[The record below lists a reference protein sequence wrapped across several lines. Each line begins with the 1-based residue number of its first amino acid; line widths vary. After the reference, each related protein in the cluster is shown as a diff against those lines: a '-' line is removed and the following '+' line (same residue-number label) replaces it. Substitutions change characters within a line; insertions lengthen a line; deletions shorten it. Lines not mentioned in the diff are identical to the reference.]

1 MTLIDETDKKILKLL
16 QENAKL
22 TNKEIA
28 DKLGLTV
35 TPVYERIKRL
45 EKKQFIKSYVA
56 LVDRKKVE
64 KGLMAFLFI
73 SLKEHSQKALKKFEQ
88 EILNFPKITECYHI
102 AGQYDFLLKIL
113 VKDMQDYH
121 DFTYNRLA
129 TLDNIAH
136 VQTDFVMNDL
146 KYSTAIPL

>member
-1 MTLIDETDKKILKLL
+1 MTIDDSDRKILTLL

-22 TNKEIA
+22 TTKEIA
-28 DKLGLTV
+28 DKLGLSV

-45 EKKQFIKSYVA
+45 EKHKYIRGYVA
-56 LVDRKKVE
+56 LVDRKKVD
-64 KGLMAFLFI
+64 KSLMAFLFI
-73 SLKEHSQKALKKFEQ
+73 SLKEHSQKALLSFEN
-88 EILNFPKITECYHI
+88 EILKFPKVIECYHI

-121 DFTYNRLA
+121 EFTFHRLA

-146 KYSTAIPL
+146 KYSTQIPID

>member
-1 MTLIDETDKKILKLL
+1 MTIDDSDRKILTLL

-22 TNKEIA
+22 TTKEIA
-28 DKLGLTV
+28 DKLGLSV

-45 EKKQFIKSYVA
+45 EKHKYIRGYVA
-56 LVDRKKVE
+56 LVDRKKVD
-64 KGLMAFLFI
+64 KSLMAFLFI
-73 SLKEHSQKALKKFEQ
+73 SLKEHSQKALLSFEN
-88 EILNFPKITECYHI
+88 EILKFPKVIECYHI

-121 DFTYNRLA
+121 EFTFQRLA
-129 TLDNIAH
+129 SLDNIAH

-146 KYSTAIPL
+146 KYSTQIPID

>member
-1 MTLIDETDKKILKLL
+1 MAIDDSDRKILILL

-22 TNKEIA
+22 TTKEIA
-28 DKLGLTV
+28 DKLGLSV

-45 EKKQFIKSYVA
+45 EKLKYISGYVA
-56 LVDRKKVE
+56 LVDRKKVD
-64 KGLMAFLFI
+64 KSLMAFLFI
-73 SLKEHSQKALKKFEQ
+73 SLKEHSQKALLSFEY
-88 EILNFPKITECYHI
+88 EILKFPKVIECYHI

-121 DFTYNRLA
+121 EFTFHRLA

-146 KYSTAIPL
+146 KYSTQIPID

>member
-1 MTLIDETDKKILKLL
+1 MTLDKIDKKILQLL

-22 TNKEIA
+22 TTKEIA
-28 DKLGLTV
+28 AQLDLTT
-35 TPVYERIKRL
+35 TPVYERIRRL
-45 EKKQFIKSYVA
+45 EKNGYITGYVA
-56 LVDRKKVE
+56 LVSRKKVE
-64 KGLMAFLFI
+64 KNLMAFLFI
-73 SLKEHSQKALKKFEQ
+73 SLKEHSQKALLKFEK
-88 EILNFPKITECYHI
+88 EILQFPKVTECYHI

-121 DFTYNRLA
+121 EFTFNRLA

-146 KYSTAIPL
+146 KFSTIIPLD

>member
-1 MTLIDETDKKILKLL
+1 MTIDDSDRKILTLL

-22 TNKEIA
+22 TTKEIA
-28 DKLGLTV
+28 DKLGLSV

-45 EKKQFIKSYVA
+45 EKHKYIKGYVA
-56 LVDRKKVE
+56 LVDRKKVD
-64 KGLMAFLFI
+64 KSLMAFLFI
-73 SLKEHSQKALKKFEQ
+73 SLKEHSQKALLSFEN
-88 EILNFPKITECYHI
+88 EILKFPKVIECYHI

-121 DFTYNRLA
+121 EFTFHRLA

-146 KYSTAIPL
+146 KYSTQIPID